1 MRSVTLYSKP
11 DCHLCVEALQVLLR
25 VRQDTP
31 FELRELDITSD
42 ETLHRAYFDRI
53 PVVEIDGEPLF
64 ELFVDEHVF
73 RERLSL
79 IL

>member
-11 DCHLCVEALQVLLR
+11 DCHLCRDAREVMLR
-25 VRQDTP
+25 VQADVP
-31 FELRELDITSD
+31 FALSELDITTD
-42 ETLHRAYFDRI
+42 EVLHRAYFDRI

>member
-11 DCHLCVEALQVLLR
+11 DCHLCVEAPQVLLR

-31 FELRELDITSD
+31 FELLELDITSD